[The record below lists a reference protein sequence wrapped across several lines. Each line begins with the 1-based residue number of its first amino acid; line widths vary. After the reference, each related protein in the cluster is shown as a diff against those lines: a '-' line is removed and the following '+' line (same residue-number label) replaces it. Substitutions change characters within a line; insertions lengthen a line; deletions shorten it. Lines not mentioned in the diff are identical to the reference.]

1 MNNSNIDY
9 SKKVVEMKKITK
21 KFGDFVANENI
32 DLTVHKGEV
41 HALLGE
47 NGAGKSTLMNILYG
61 LYHPTDGE
69 IYINNELVK
78 VDNPNIAISKG
89 IGMVHQHFM
98 LVQPFTVAQNIVLG
112 IEPTKVGGTI
122 DMKKAI
128 DDVKE
133 LSDRYGLYVDPMSKV
148 EDITVGMQQRVEILK
163 ALYRGA
169 EILILDE
176 PTAVLTPQEIQELI
190 QIIRN
195 LTKEG
200 KSVIIITHKLKE
212 IKAVADNC
220 TIIRR
225 GKYIDTVKVCE
236 TSEDD
241 LAAMMVGREVSFKV
255 DKAEASP
262 KETVLEIQ
270 NLLAKDNRKIDII
283 NNLSLEVRAGE
294 ILGVAGIDGN
304 GQSELVEV
312 LTGLR
317 KAESGSIKV
326 NGKEVINKT
335 PIEIFKTGIKNIPED
350 RQKRGLVL
358 DFSVSE
364 NMILQNYKNEKFS
377 KNGILNHDAIS
388 EHAKTI
394 VERFDIRPTDYTVQA
409 RALSGGNQQKIII
422 GREVDNIETSKNRE
436 NEPQVLIAT
445 QPTRGLDVGA
455 IEFVHKAL
463 IKQRDEGNAVL
474 LVSLELDEVMNVSDR
489 IAVIYEG
496 EIVGIVDAKD
506 ADENTLG
513 FMMAG
518 GKKDEQ

>member
-9 SKKVVEMKKITK
+9 SQKVVEMKKITK
-21 KFGDFVANENI
+21 KFGNFVANDNI

-61 LYHPTDGE
+61 LYHQTSGE
-69 IYINNELVK
+69 IHINGKEVK
-78 VDNPNIAISKG
+78 MDNPNVAISNG

-98 LVQPFTVAQNIVLG
+98 LVQPFTVAQNIILG
-112 IEPTKVGGTI
+112 TEPTKGIGAV

-128 DDVKE
+128 EDVKS
-133 LSDRYGLYVDPMSKV
+133 LSDRYGLYVDPTAKI

-169 EILILDE
+169 EILIIDE

-190 QIIRN
+190 QIIKN

-212 IKAVADNC
+212 IKSAADNC

-225 GKYIDTVKVCE
+225 GKYIDTVEVSKV
-236 TSEDD
+236 SEDD
-241 LAAMMVGREVSFKV
+241 LAAMMVGREVNFKV
-255 DKAEASP
+255 DKEESKP
-262 KETVLEIQ
+262 QDTVLEIKD
-270 NLLAKDNRKIDII
+270 LLVRDNRKIAAVDE
-283 NNLSLEVRAGE
+283 LSLEVKAGE
-294 ILGVAGIDGN
+294 ILGIAGIDGN
-304 GQSELVEV
+304 GQSELVEA

-317 KAESGSIKV
+317 KSESGSIKI
-326 NGKEVINKT
+326 NGQEVLNNNPKEMFNK
-335 PIEIFKTGIKNIPED
+335 GIKNIPED
-350 RQKRGLVL
+350 RQKRGLIL
-358 DFSVSE
+358 DFTVAE
-364 NMILQNYKNEKFS
+364 NTVLQNYKDPRFS
-377 KNGILNHDAIS
+377 KNGILNNEAI
-388 EHAKTI
+388 EAHAKMI
-394 VERFDIRPTDYTVQA
+394 VERFDVRPTDYTTKA

-422 GREVDNIETSKNRE
+422 GREVDNIEVSRNSTNQ
-436 NEPQVLIAT
+436 PQLFIAT

-455 IEFVHKAL
+455 IEFVHKSL
-463 IKQRDEGNAVL
+463 VKQRDEGNAVL

-496 EIVGIVDAKD
+496 KIVGIVDAKD

-518 GKKDEQ
+518 GAEDEQ